1 MKPELP
7 LSQPEQVE
15 SYETRSSQSPSVEST
30 PEVTIERGAERFEQ
44 RSEARAAV
52 SDAAAVSLPP
62 VVVDNTASNI
72 PSQSPVQDGAHDDNP
87 IIAADEDLIEKEWVD
102 KAKKIISETKDDPYR
117 REQEV
122 SKLQADYIEKRYGR
136 RIGQSGE

>member
-1 MKPELP
+1 M
-7 LSQPEQVE
+7 
-15 SYETRSSQSPSVEST
+15 
-30 PEVTIERGAERFEQ
+30 
-44 RSEARAAV
+44 
-52 SDAAAVSLPP
+52 
-62 VVVDNTASNI
+62 VVDNTASNI